1 MNTKHV
7 ATLSV
12 VAMVV
17 VAGALAAYLLGMFPS
32 SSSVNVSGG
41 IVADQSENSLTV
53 WCYGPC
59 VDLELDGYEGEVV
72 LRNCIGE
79 PQVHGADSAER
90 IGNTSYR
97 FYASGDG
104 VRATVDPPV
113 KDEFT
118 FAVMGDSQGHNEILS
133 VILSELEG
141 CDFAFLCGDLTPSG
155 TESEFAAFQATI
167 NESAVP
173 VYTTPGNHDVK
184 AGDDNE
190 YRLRLGP
197 VEYDFEYCG
206 VRFAVVD
213 SSDLNITAGQI
224 EWIRDVFQDADR
236 RVMMTHVPCYDP
248 LGDNHTLWPESCE
261 RVLGLIGN
269 DGVDAVFA
277 GHIHAFNHTRIAE
290 TDLVI
295 SGGAGAT
302 LVDGDHHYVR
312 VSAGGT
318 APFDIDKFDLDLE
331 PQPTSFLSVTDRNG
345 TTCNYTYE
353 DLSAMEILEGN
364 SSFENYFGSIGGE
377 GFYTGVA
384 LRDLIDVVGG
394 MEEGDVLRA
403 TATDSY
409 CQDFGYLNV
418 YPNED
423 WLELQGVMLVALS
436 LDSVSIPNWEDG
448 PKLIMLA
455 FDGLYSNSDCEETS
469 YEGQG
474 YSVYPSAGA
483 RWVKNLA
490 TIQVIPCE

>member
-1 MNTKHV
+1 MNKKHV
-7 ATLSV
+7 ATLLV
-12 VAMVV
+12 VAMVIV
-17 VAGALAAYLLGMFPS
+17 GGALAAYWLGMFPS
-32 SSSVNVSGG
+32 SSSVDVSGG
-41 IVADQSENSLTV
+41 IVADQSEDSLTV
-53 WCYGPC
+53 WCYSPC
-59 VDLELDGYEGEVV
+59 VDLELYGYEGEVV
-72 LRNCIGE
+72 LRNCIAE
-79 PQVHGADSAER
+79 PEVHGADSAER
-90 IGNTSYR
+90 IGNTSFR
-97 FYASGDG
+97 FYASGDE
-104 VRATVDPPV
+104 VSATVDPPV

-118 FAVMGDSQGHNEILS
+118 FAVMGDSQGHNEVLG

-155 TESEFAAFQATI
+155 RESEFAAFQATI

-184 AGDDNE
+184 ADDDNE
-190 YRLRLGP
+190 YRSRLGP
-197 VEYDFEYCG
+197 PEYDFEYCG

-213 SSDLNITAGQI
+213 SSDLNISAGQI
-224 EWIRDVFQDADR
+224 DWIRGVFQDADR

-248 LGDNHTLWPESCE
+248 FGDNHTLWPESCE
-261 RVLGLIGN
+261 RVLELIGN

-290 TDLVI
+290 TEMVI

-302 LVDGDHHYVR
+302 LVDGEHHYVK
-312 VSAGGT
+312 VSVGGT
-318 APFDIDKFDLDLE
+318 TPFDIHKLDLRLE
-331 PQPTSFLSVTDRNG
+331 SQPTSFLSVTGRNG
-345 TTCNYTYE
+345 TTCNYTFE
-353 DLSAMEILEGN
+353 DLFAMGILEGN
-364 SSFENYFGSIGGE
+364 SSFENYFGNIGGE

-384 LRDLIDVVGG
+384 LSDLIDAVGG
-394 MEEGDVLRA
+394 MEEGDVLRV

-409 CQDFGYLNV
+409 YQDFGYLNV
-418 YPNED
+418 YPGED

-436 LDSVSIPNWEDG
+436 LDSVSIPDWEDG

-455 FDGLYSNSDCEETS
+455 SDGLYNNSDCEETS